1 MSEEQSESPVLA
13 ETGNVAH
20 PKRVQVRLETAKA
33 LSDAGFG
40 DVLIL
45 AHESVR
51 EVFTPKRRE
60 IMEVLATEDVT
71 SVRDLA
77 DRLDRNPGNISREL
91 DVLVR
96 NNVVGYNEEG
106 KVKRPTLEYETVIG
120 EPFITSEPSL
130 FEERSDKSGR

>member
-1 MSEEQSESPVLA
+1 MTEKHSENSIVA
-13 ETGNVAH
+13 GTGDVAQ
-20 PKRVQVRLETAKA
+20 PDRVQARLKTAKA

-40 DVLIL
+40 DVLVL
-45 AHESVR
+45 SRKSVR
-51 EVFTPKRRE
+51 EVFTPKRIE
-60 IMEVLATEDVT
+60 ILQVLATEDVT

-120 EPFITSEPSL
+120 EPFVASGAFLSEEKSTD
-130 FEERSDKSGR
+130 SD